1 MHVRIVVFFHLLR
14 FVAFISLTVFC
25 HAIVPACRFLP
36 SLCHYAASRQ
46 LREREQEWEQERA
59 QEAAGKR
66 AGKAYVAPCSMR
78 IMQAFL
84 KNKRHHAWVLLI
96 ALLHPFL

>member
-1 MHVRIVVFFHLLR
+1 MLSFFIFTDLLH
-14 FVAFISLTVFC
+14 SLASLFS
-25 HAIVPACRFLP
+25 AMRACRFLP

-84 KNKRHHAWVLLI
+84 KKKRHHAWVLLI

>member
-1 MHVRIVVFFHLLR
+1 MLSFFIFTDLLH
-14 FVAFISLTVFC
+14 SLASLFS
-25 HAIVPACRFLP
+25 AMRACRFLP

-46 LREREQEWEQERA
+46 LREREQEWERVRA

-66 AGKAYVAPCSMR
+66 ARKANVAPCSMR
-78 IMQAFL
+78 IMQACL
-84 KNKRHHAWVLLI
+84 KTSDIMHWVRCV